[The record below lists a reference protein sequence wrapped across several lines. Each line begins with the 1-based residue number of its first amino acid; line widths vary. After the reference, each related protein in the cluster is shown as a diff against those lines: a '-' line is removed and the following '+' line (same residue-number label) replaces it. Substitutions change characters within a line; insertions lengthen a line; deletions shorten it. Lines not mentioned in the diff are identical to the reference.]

1 MRESVPGNGFLL
13 DGDAF
18 KCYNCFT
25 TRKCFGGDY
34 MADSK
39 LKNKQTDLL
48 VRALLSLENEEQC
61 YQLLED
67 LLTIREVRDL
77 SQRLEVAQML
87 KNKVTYTEIV
97 ASTGASTATIGRVN
111 RCLAYGAGG
120 YGYVLNKLETSEE

>member
-1 MRESVPGNGFLL
+1 
-13 DGDAF
+13 
-18 KCYNCFT
+18 
-25 TRKCFGGDY
+25 
-34 MADSK
+34 MADSR

-87 KNKVTYTEIV
+87 KNKVTYTDIV
-97 ASTGASTATIGRVN
+97 ATTGVSTATIGRVN
-111 RCLAYGAGG
+111 RCLIYGAGG
-120 YGYVLNKLETSEE
+120 YELVLEKLQTSEE

>member
-1 MRESVPGNGFLL
+1 
-13 DGDAF
+13 
-18 KCYNCFT
+18 
-25 TRKCFGGDY
+25 

-111 RCLAYGAGG
+111 RCLTYGAGG
-120 YGYVLNKLETSEE
+120 YEYVLNKLEPSEE